1 MSHPADRPASKL
13 AATLERMRSHAEDHM
28 SPADLDAFARTIDK
42 AKTALVADSILAA
55 IKTED
60 AHHIAARIEAV
71 TTQAAALLVTAEY
84 LVHLAEDLR
93 RDLSDLRDA
102 TEGTDDDS
110 NY

>member
-1 MSHPADRPASKL
+1 MSHPADRPASRL
-13 AATLERMRSHAEDHM
+13 IATLERMHAHAEDHM
-28 SPADLDAFARTIDK
+28 SPEDLASFARTITK

-60 AHHIAARIEAV
+60 AHHISARIEAV
-71 TTQAAALLVTAEY
+71 TTQANALLVTAEY

-102 TEGTDDDS
+102 TEGVDDS
-110 NY
+110 SY